1 MISTILAK
9 RYAKA
14 LFSVA
19 KEESKLD
26 VFSEALRDISAFLA
40 DNQEIGAALENP
52 VVPADVKQEVMEEII
67 KASKAEA
74 SLANFLRLLTERGRI
89 QYLGVISEAFQEL
102 MDEELG
108 VVRAK
113 VKTAVP
119 LSDSMKEKMKEILSE
134 VTGKQVAL
142 VTEED
147 PDIIGGVVAYV
158 GDMVWDGSIRSQL
171 DGFKESIGGA
181 K

>member
-1 MISTILAK
+1 LISTILAK

-19 KEESKLD
+19 KEEDRLD
-26 VFSEALRDISAFLA
+26 AFSAALQDISSFLS
-40 DNQEIGAALENP
+40 DNPDIEAALENP
-52 VVPADVKQEVMEEII
+52 VVPPDIKLEVTEEII
-67 KASKAEA
+67 KASGADD

-89 QYLGVISEAFQEL
+89 QHLGVISDAYQEL
-102 MDEELG
+102 MDEETG
-108 VVRAK
+108 VVRAI

-119 LSDSMKEKMKEILSE
+119 LSEEMHNRMKEIFSE
-134 VTGKQVAL
+134 KTGKQVAL

-158 GDMVWDGSIRSQL
+158 GDKVWDGSIRSQL

>member
-1 MISTILAK
+1 MINTILAR

-19 KEESKLD
+19 RDENKLEA
-26 VFSEALRDISAFLA
+26 FSEAL
-40 DNQEIGAALENP
+40 QEIGSFLDSQEEICEALENP
-52 VVPADVKQEVMEEII
+52 VVPFNIKQEVVDEMI
-67 KASKAEA
+67 KASGADD

-89 QYLGVISEAFQEL
+89 QYLSVIGDAYQEL
-102 MDEELG
+102 MDEETG
-108 VVRAK
+108 VVRAR

-119 LSDSMKEKMKEILSE
+119 LSGEMQSKMQDILSN

-147 PDIIGGVVAYV
+147 PDIIGGVIAYV

-171 DGFKESIGGA
+171 NDFKESIGGA

>member
-14 LFSVA
+14 LFAVA
-19 KEESKLD
+19 REEDKLD
-26 VFSEALRDISAFLA
+26 AFSDTLQDISSFLSENP
-40 DNQEIGAALENP
+40 DIEAALENP
-52 VVPADVKQEVMEEII
+52 VVPADIKLEVVEEII
-67 KASKAEA
+67 KASGADD
-74 SLANFLRLLTERGRI
+74 SVANFLRLLTDRGRI
-89 QYLGVISEAFQEL
+89 QHLAVISDAYQEL
-102 MDEELG
+102 MDEETG

-119 LSDSMKEKMKEILSE
+119 LSEEMRARMMEILSE
-134 VTGKQVAL
+134 KTGKQVAL

-171 DGFKESIGGA
+171 NDFKESIGGA